1 MLSNQENKKI
11 CFIAVNSAWYQS
23 NPALYYLRNAL
34 EGLPYHFEIYE
45 FIPDEPLFD
54 VLSTIVSSKADI
66 LCFSAYIWNQLYLKL
81 LIPEI
86 KKLLPETKIVIG
98 GPSALGE
105 DYKLNDSDFIVKGAG
120 EGVFRYLAENNFSLE
135 GGIYEVPAPSLNTL
149 PFLYKEEDRAALEG
163 KLVYYECSRGCP
175 FHCIYCLSARDNRN
189 ELRFNPESSEDR
201 TRLYNEMEQLL
212 TLKPRTVKFV
222 DRCFNSNPDLA
233 HLIWDY
239 VIQMQADCE
248 FHFEIFPELLEEE
261 DLTLLAKAPP
271 HRIRLEAGVQTVNP
285 DIAKACGRSSNWEKA
300 KKSLAFLCENTQIQL
315 HTDLLAGLPGES
327 MASVLHS
334 LDELASIF
342 PDEIQLGS
350 LKILPDTPM
359 YDLAK
364 QKHYLWLDTPLWQ
377 VLRTDTLSFAEL
389 STLNALGKIL
399 NLYWNKKE
407 FNSEWRTLLDS
418 GKKASQL
425 ALSLLAYHQENHIP
439 LHSISRQ
446 ERYNIFAM
454 VSNL

>member
-1 MLSNQENKKI
+1 
-11 CFIAVNSAWYQS
+11 
-23 NPALYYLRNAL
+23 
-34 EGLPYHFEIYE
+34 
-45 FIPDEPLFD
+45 
-54 VLSTIVSSKADI
+54 
-66 LCFSAYIWNQLYLKL
+66 
-81 LIPEI
+81 
-86 KKLLPETKIVIG
+86 
-98 GPSALGE
+98 
-105 DYKLNDSDFIVKGAG
+105 
-120 EGVFRYLAENNFSLE
+120 
-135 GGIYEVPAPSLNTL
+135 
-149 PFLYKEEDRAALEG
+149 
-163 KLVYYECSRGCP
+163 
-175 FHCIYCLSARDNRN
+175 
-189 ELRFNPESSEDR
+189 
-201 TRLYNEMEQLL
+201 MEQLL

-261 DLTLLAKAPP
+261 DLTLLAKAPA

-285 DIAKACGRSSNWEKA
+285 DIAKACGRMSNWEKA

-399 NLYWNKKE
+399 NLYWNKGE